1 MSQTLK
7 EAASAVL
14 NKKAFPSG
22 NAGKGVKA
30 DGEPME
36 KEPTGPT
43 GATQDLGA
51 AVVEPDA
58 ATGPGKEAGKKQ
70 PKVKAKKIED
80 GADKADAGDDDS
92 AKKLKK
98 LVKGQEGA
106 VTEDEEFEDEDYLYL
121 GEEDEDDKDEDDE
134 DDEDED
140 DEDEDDEVNE
150 GIELPSI
157 YDLDIDLSEDVAA
170 IFSGQD
176 LSEEFMEKTAFVFE
190 SAVRTK
196 VNEYGEQLAEMFE
209 NTLLEAAEA
218 IKEDMENDVDKY
230 LSYVVEEWV
239 SDNEVAIESGLR
251 TELAEDVLSG
261 IRDVFV
267 EHYIDIPEDKVDVV
281 EALSQQVNA
290 LETELNEA
298 IETNSGLYS
307 LVKESEKERVNT
319 ILTDGLTETQAEKI
333 LTLAEGVEFDNSE
346 DYADKVGTLV
356 ESYFPKSGAKKA
368 RLLDEEIVNDPDSNV
383 VEENTPLPGNM
394 SKYVA
399 AIGKTRTF

>member
-1 MSQTLK
+1 M
-7 EAASAVL
+7 
-14 NKKAFPSG
+14 
-22 NAGKGVKA
+22 
-30 DGEPME
+30 
-36 KEPTGPT
+36 
-43 GATQDLGA
+43 
-51 AVVEPDA
+51 
-58 ATGPGKEAGKKQ
+58 
-70 PKVKAKKIED
+70 
-80 GADKADAGDDDS
+80 
-92 AKKLKK
+92 
-98 LVKGQEGA
+98 
-106 VTEDEEFEDEDYLYL
+106 
-121 GEEDEDDKDEDDE
+121 
-134 DDEDED
+134 
-140 DEDEDDEVNE
+140 
-150 GIELPSI
+150 
-157 YDLDIDLSEDVAA
+157 
-170 IFSGQD
+170 
-176 LSEEFMEKTAFVFE
+176 
-190 SAVRTK
+190 
-196 VNEYGEQLAEMFE
+196 
-209 NTLLEAAEA
+209 
-218 IKEDMENDVDKY
+218 
-230 LSYVVEEWV
+230 
-239 SDNEVAIESGLR
+239 R

-298 IETNSGLYS
+298 IETNSGLYN